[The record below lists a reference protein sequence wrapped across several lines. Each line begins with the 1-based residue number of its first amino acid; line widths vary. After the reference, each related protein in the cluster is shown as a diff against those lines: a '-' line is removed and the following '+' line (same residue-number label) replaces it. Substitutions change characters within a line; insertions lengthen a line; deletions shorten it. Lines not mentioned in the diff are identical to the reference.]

1 MKRLFAVFVIVMM
14 LFVVGCQ
21 SNPMV
26 NVKVNEDSESIFFI
40 SDENITNAGIVKNE
54 NQKDEAY
61 GRYNL
66 DEDNVADIAKAA
78 VNDSGNILIQ
88 PADDVHISTDA
99 VKYDDVSDSINGKD
113 TEDARS
119 DTDENISSYPETTES
134 SGIPTVS
141 AAEQNQNH
149 APILLWSSD
158 TTQNN
163 RPESAPKHTP
173 THTPTPT
180 PAPTPTPTPASIPTS
195 TPAFF
200 QVDENNTLI
209 YYSGTETTVT
219 IPDDVMTI
227 GPDAFKENKNI
238 SSVIIPKS
246 VKRIYSSAFED
257 CTSLNSVIF
266 SDSSTLKA
274 IDSSAFEG
282 CSNLSSIRLSD
293 SILQT
298 DDTSLQLPH
307 TIAKIGDNAFK
318 DTALAGSIC
327 FYAEMV
333 FIGQNAF
340 ENTHINK
347 IILDP
352 SSQVTLEVSSYAFAN
367 CFESISIEL
376 ANSDSSLILYDNAF
390 YNVENVNIYVA
401 NIANRI
407 RVYPNKYKTEYLG
420 ITGDVLFL
428 KP

>member
-1 MKRLFAVFVIVMM
+1 MKRLFAIFVIVMM

-21 SNPMV
+21 SNSMV
-26 NVKVNEDSESIFFI
+26 NVKVNEDSNSIFFI

-54 NQKDEAY
+54 NLKDEAY

-113 TEDARS
+113 TEDASS

-173 THTPTPT
+173 TPTPTPT
-180 PAPTPTPTPASIPTS
+180 HTPTPTPTPASIPTS

-200 QVDENNTLI
+200 QVDENNTLKC
-209 YYSGTETTVT
+209 YSGTETTVT

-227 GPDAFKENKNI
+227 GPNAFKENKNI

-246 VKRIYSSAFED
+246 VKGIDSSAFKD

-274 IDSSAFEG
+274 IGSSAFEG

-293 SILQT
+293 SIPQT

-307 TIAKIGDNAFK
+307 TITKIGDNAFK
-318 DTALAGSIC
+318 NTALAGSIC

-352 SSQVTLEVSSYAFAN
+352 SSQVTLEVFPCAFAN

-376 ANSDSSLILYDNAF
+376 ANKYSSLILYDNAF
-390 YNVENVNIYVA
+390 DNVENVNIYVE
-401 NIANRI
+401 NKANRI
-407 RVYPNKYKTEYLG
+407 RVYPDKYTTESLG

-428 KP
+428 EP